1 MAVSL
6 KSTAMLCLRKGIAEM
21 HYILL
26 CRSLSSAQKA
36 ARILQNEGV
45 FAAIVKAPQYSEQNG
60 CAYGVKIAER
70 NLVRAKE
77 LLSLHELQIRKIVEV
92 PYPNSGERAR

>member
-1 MAVSL
+1 
-6 KSTAMLCLRKGIAEM
+6 M

-36 ARILQNEGV
+36 ARILQREGV
-45 FAAIVKAPQYSEQNG
+45 FTAVVKAPQYSEQSG

-70 NLVRAKE
+70 NLNRARE
-77 LLSLHELQIRKIVEV
+77 LLQQHNLGIRNIIEV
-92 PYPNSGERAR
+92 PAPLSKEGRP